1 MVEVEGIH
9 PDAPSAGGS
18 FDESYSFEDGT
29 PEGWALTQSERKYLQ
44 GKAEDFGY
52 YEAPDG
58 ECVIGTIGN
67 NSSMPAA
74 LAYTS
79 GFELAAGEVF
89 TIDFK
94 YLAPGYNLGQTL
106 PAKRNYTTTVNI
118 CSDQEGTVVA
128 TLGSIV
134 GPTALAWQDEHFEF
148 TPEADGTYYV
158 QFSTV
163 ANFFQDCGFALI
175 DLVEVSGVHPASVPA
190 PDPISEYPALE
201 SFEDELVGWT
211 LPACDRPFAV
221 FNYQDCGLTTVPDG
235 ENILFVSETRNTY
248 DAAPVAVTNGYVM
261 TAGTSYRVTFYYRA
275 PGAGNAVQVVN
286 TSVSVGT
293 AADACDLVIGTV
305 NGVVADWTKQT
316 FKFTPTEDG
325 TYYFQ
330 IKSEPQT
337 ANSGNVAI
345 DAFAVE
351 VLPASVSTYP
361 AEEGFEGALAGWYLA
376 PADRPFAV
384 FAGTDCG
391 TQAPEGDN
399 ILFTSEVS
407 SAFTAPV
414 AVSNGFV
421 MEAGQTYRVS
431 FAYYAPAG
439 AQDARVATT
448 TLKVGSE
455 WDACDQLLGTIT
467 GKVAAWTTY
476 TYFFTPEAAGTYY
489 FQLATTAE
497 LTSCGGVG
505 IDAFTVEAAPA
516 VVTEFPAEESF
527 EDGLAGWTL
536 GLADRRFAI
545 SNAEDSGLASV
556 ADGEYAL
563 IVPETGN
570 TYDVAPKATT
580 NGYALRAGQAYT
592 VEFRYLAAGGTPA
605 TVRFVKT
612 TVKAGTDINNCTELL
627 GEINA
632 AVADWTKEVF
642 VFTPATDG
650 VYYFE
655 IEAAAQS
662 TACGLV
668 GLDLFKVKEF
678 NPITEIPAVESFEDE
693 LVDWTFSEGE
703 RYFAVYSS
711 EDAGVEAYDGD
722 YVLILP
728 ETSPAFGAPYV
739 VTNGYAL
746 NAGQKYEVSFK
757 YLAPGNDVR
766 KNTIT
771 VKVGTDAEACTTEVL
786 SIKETA
792 AEWAKAKFTF
802 APEADGYYFFQI
814 QATANLASAGLVAL
828 DEFVVGNYIE
838 PISEFPAEES
848 FEDELVGWTLSEGDR
863 YFAVYSSEDAG
874 VEAFDGDNVLIVP
887 ETAPAFGEPYAVTNG
902 YTMTAGQKYEV
913 SFKYL
918 APGNDVR
925 KNTLTV
931 SYGTD
936 NEFCNTE
943 VLTIEE
949 TAAEWAK
956 AKFVFTPEADGVYYF
971 QVKAAANLPSA
982 GLVALDDFIVAEYIE
997 PISEY
1002 PAEESFEDEELV
1014 GWTLSEGD
1022 RFFAVYSSQDAGV
1035 EAYDGDNLLI
1045 LPETSPAFGTPTAV
1059 TNGYVMTA
1067 GQKYEVSFKY
1077 LAPGGAAPR
1086 KNTLTV
1092 SYGTDNEFCN
1102 TEILT
1107 IEEPAAEWAK
1117 AKFVFTPEADG
1128 VYYFQVKATANLT
1141 SAGLVALDDFLVAE
1155 YVEPISEYPAEESFE
1170 DELVG
1175 WTIAETERQFAVYSS
1190 ADAGVEAYDGDYV
1203 LIVPETSSAFAA
1215 PTAVTNGY
1223 VMTAGQQYD
1232 LSFKYLA
1239 PGNGVR
1245 KNTLTVS
1252 VGTDNE
1258 FCDTELLTIE
1268 ETAAEWTKV
1277 KFTYTPEADGIYFFE
1292 VKAAANLPSA
1302 GLVALDDF
1310 RVAEYIAPISEYPAE
1325 ESFEDEL
1332 VGWTLS
1338 EGERYFAVYS
1348 SADAG
1353 VEAFDGDNVLIVPET
1368 APAFGEPT
1376 AVTNG
1381 YVMAAG
1387 QKYEVSFKYLAPGN
1401 DVRKNTLTVSYGID
1415 NEFCNTE
1422 LLTVEEAAAEWAK
1435 VKFTFTPEAD
1445 GVYYFQVKAAA
1456 NLPSAGLV
1464 ALDDFRVAEYVATIS
1479 EYPAAESFEEEL
1491 EGWTIG
1497 EAERYFVVAS
1507 SEDAGVAAA
1516 DGDYLLI
1523 VPETSSNFS
1532 APTAVTNGYEMVAG
1546 QAYEFSFKYLAPGN
1560 GVRKNTLTVNVGTD
1574 NEFCNTEVA
1583 KVEEVAED
1591 WTKVKFVFTPDADGV
1606 YYFEFQAV
1614 ANLTSAGLVA
1624 IDDINVIEFNPTS
1637 EYPAV
1642 ESFEEELVGW
1652 TIAETERQF
1661 AVYSSEDAGV
1671 EAADGNYVLIVPET
1685 SSAFAAPTAVTNG
1698 YVMTAGQQYDLSF
1711 KYLAPGNGIRKNTTT
1726 VKVGTDSEACDTEL
1740 VKIEEAAADWTK
1752 VKFSFTPEADGVYYF
1767 EIQSV
1772 ANLTSASLVAIDAF
1786 TVAEHVEPISEY
1798 PAVESFEEEL
1808 VGWTIAA
1815 TERQFAVYSSED
1827 AGVPAADGDYV
1838 LIVPETS
1845 SEFGAPTAVT
1855 NGYVMVAGQQ
1865 YDVTFKYLA
1874 PGNGIRKNTTT
1885 VKVGTDVEEC
1895 DTELVKIEDVA
1906 TEWTKVKFS
1915 FTPEEDGIYYFE
1927 IQSVAN
1933 LTSAALVAIDA
1944 FTVAEYVEPISE
1956 YPAVE
1961 SFEEDLRGWSFSN
1974 TERYFMVASAE
1985 DAGLQGA
1992 PDGDNVLVLPETSP
2006 AFGEPTAVTNGY
2018 VMEAGEIYEIT
2029 FQYYAPGNNAPSVRY
2044 NTTTLSVGT
2053 DRDECNLTLGNLTG
2067 VFDQWEEEAFWFSPE
2082 EDGVYYFEIKSV
2094 ANVPACGMVAIDLFS
2109 VDKLVEETVYLA
2121 GQCNGWNP
2129 AAEGYKFA
2137 RQDDGTYTLDVEG
2150 SVGEFKLTN
2159 GTWDVNYGSNG
2170 EALVAGEPYQLA
2182 QKGGNLTVN
2191 VTNPHFVLDVATWT
2205 LTVTGDVAEME
2216 VPEALYLVG
2225 NIDGHNWD
2233 IANAVPFT
2241 REEGTNTFKLTK
2253 APIVAAGDDTNYGY
2267 FSFITTCGSSWDEVN
2282 ASDRFG
2288 ATTPDAEVVAPAT
2301 ADVEWFQG
2309 GVNAGSACAW
2319 KIAAGN
2325 YDITVDFDA
2334 MTVQIIASEEGAID
2348 IEVINSDARYFNLQG
2363 VEVPAPSNGVFIE
2376 VLGTQVRKVYVK

>member
-1 MVEVEGIH
+1 MSKNLFKFAFVLLCFIASSVSVRAGEQFTETQSFDEGCFDWEVNYDGVAPEGWLYYSQNRTFNTVYATWSDKAAYDGEYYLGATDLYGNFASPIVYTKGFELKAGSEFTVSFKYYTPGKGKTPVAKNITTYVRACSAQNAESVVAELGSFCTYSTDWEDAQVTFTPETDGVYYIQLQAVPSFKSQTCGNAYYDAFEFEGEH
-9 PDAPSAGGS
+9 PDAAPAGIVIDETQS
-18 FDESYSFEDGT
+18 FDEGCYDWNAYDGVA
-29 PEGWALTQSERKYLQ
+29 PEGWLYYSQNRTFNTVYATWSD
-44 GKAEDFGY
+44 KAAY
-52 YEAPDG
+52 DG
-58 ECVIGTIGN
+58 EYYLGATDLYGNFASPIVYTKGFAIKGGTTFT
-67 NSSMPAA
+67 MTFKY
-74 LAYTS
+74 YTPGKGKTPVAKNITTYVRACS
-79 GFELAAGEVF
+79 AQNAESVVAELASFCTYSTDWEDAEV
-89 TIDFK
+89 T
-94 YLAPGYNLGQTL
+94 
-106 PAKRNYTTTVNI
+106 
-118 CSDQEGTVVA
+118 
-128 TLGSIV
+128 
-134 GPTALAWQDEHFEF
+134 F
-148 TPEADGTYYV
+148 TPEKDGIYY
-158 QFSTV
+158 
-163 ANFFQDCGFALI
+163 FQLQAVPSFKSQTCGNAYYDAFTF
-175 DLVEVSGVHPASVPA
+175 EGTGCEFVPA
-190 PDPISEYPALE
+190 PDPISEYPAVE
-201 SFEDELVGWT
+201 SFEEELVGWT

-421 MEAGQTYRVS
+421 MEAGKTYRVS

-455 WDACDQLLGTIT
+455 WDACNQLLGTIT

-632 AVADWTKEVF
+632 AVADWTKEAF

-711 EDAGVEAYDGD
+711 TDAGVEAYDGD

-757 YLAPGNDVR
+757 YLAPGNGAR

-771 VKVGTDAEACTTEVL
+771 VKAGTDAEACTTEVL
-786 SIKETA
+786 AIEETA

-828 DEFVVGNYIE
+828 DEFVVDNYIE

-848 FEDELVGWTLSEGDR
+848 FEDELVGWILSEGER
-863 YFAVYSSEDAG
+863 FFAVYSAADAG
-874 VEAFDGDNVLIVP
+874 LAAAADGENVLVLP
-887 ETAPAFGEPYAVTNG
+887 ETSPAFGAPYVVTNG
-902 YTMTAGQKYEV
+902 YALTAGQKYEV

-931 SYGTD
+931 SVGND
-936 NEFCNTE
+936 NEACNTE

-949 TAAEWAK
+949 TAADWTK
-956 AKFVFTPEADGVYYF
+956 AKFT
-971 QVKAAANLPSA
+971 
-982 GLVALDDFIVAEYIE
+982 
-997 PISEY
+997 
-1002 PAEESFEDEELV
+1002 
-1014 GWTLSEGD
+1014 
-1022 RFFAVYSSQDAGV
+1022 FA
-1035 EAYDGDNLLI
+1035 
-1045 LPETSPAFGTPTAV
+1045 
-1059 TNGYVMTA
+1059 
-1067 GQKYEVSFKY
+1067 
-1077 LAPGGAAPR
+1077 
-1086 KNTLTV
+1086 
-1092 SYGTDNEFCN
+1092 
-1102 TEILT
+1102 
-1107 IEEPAAEWAK
+1107 
-1117 AKFVFTPEADG
+1117 PEADG
-1128 VYYFQVKATANLT
+1128 VYYFQVKATANLA
-1141 SAGLVALDDFLVAE
+1141 SAGLVALDQFVVAE
-1155 YVEPISEYPAEESFE
+1155 YVEPISEYPAVESFE

-1175 WTIAETERQFAVYSS
+1175 WTIAATERQFAVYS
-1190 ADAGVEAYDGDYV
+1190 AEDAGVAAADGDYV

-1239 PGNGVR
+1239 PGNGPR
-1245 KNTLTVS
+1245 KNTTTVK
-1252 VGTDNE
+1252 VGTDAE
-1258 FCDTELLTIE
+1258 ACATELVKIE
-1268 ETAAEWTKV
+1268 EVAADWT
-1277 KFTYTPEADGIYFFE
+1277 
-1292 VKAAANLPSA
+1292 
-1302 GLVALDDF
+1302 
-1310 RVAEYIAPISEYPAE
+1310 
-1325 ESFEDEL
+1325 
-1332 VGWTLS
+1332 
-1338 EGERYFAVYS
+1338 
-1348 SADAG
+1348 
-1353 VEAFDGDNVLIVPET
+1353 
-1368 APAFGEPT
+1368 
-1376 AVTNG
+1376 
-1381 YVMAAG
+1381 
-1387 QKYEVSFKYLAPGN
+1387 
-1401 DVRKNTLTVSYGID
+1401 
-1415 NEFCNTE
+1415 
-1422 LLTVEEAAAEWAK
+1422 K

-1445 GVYYFQVKAAA
+1445 GVYYFEIQ
-1456 NLPSAGLV
+1456 S
-1464 ALDDFRVAEYVATIS
+1464 
-1479 EYPAAESFEEEL
+1479 
-1491 EGWTIG
+1491 
-1497 EAERYFVVAS
+1497 
-1507 SEDAGVAAA
+1507 
-1516 DGDYLLI
+1516 
-1523 VPETSSNFS
+1523 
-1532 APTAVTNGYEMVAG
+1532 
-1546 QAYEFSFKYLAPGN
+1546 
-1560 GVRKNTLTVNVGTD
+1560 
-1574 NEFCNTEVA
+1574 
-1583 KVEEVAED
+1583 
-1591 WTKVKFVFTPDADGV
+1591 
-1606 YYFEFQAV
+1606 V

-1624 IDDINVIEFNPTS
+1624 IDAFTVAEYVAPIS

-1642 ESFEEELVGW
+1642 ESFEDELLGWSFSNTARQFAVYSAEDAGLQGAPDGENVLVLPETSPAFGEPAAYTNGYVMQAGEVYEITFQYYAPGFGGVAARYNTTTLSVGTDPEECNLALGNLQGVFNEWEEQAFWFSPEEDGVYYFEIKAAANVPSSGMVAIDQFVVAELVDPISEYPAVESFEDELVGW
-1652 TIAETERQF
+1652 TIADTERQF
-1661 AVYSSEDAGV
+1661 AVYSAADAGLAA
-1671 EAADGNYVLIVPET
+1671 AADGDYVLIVPET

-1698 YVMTAGQQYDLSF
+1698 YEMVAGQQYDLSF
-1711 KYLAPGNGIRKNTTT
+1711 KYLAPGNGVRKNTTT
-1726 VKVGTDSEACDTEL
+1726 VKVGTDNEACDTEL
-1740 VKIEEAAADWTK
+1740 VKIEEVAADWTK
-1752 VKFSFTPEADGVYYF
+1752 VKFTFTPEADGVYYF
-1767 EIQSV
+1767 EFQSV
-1772 ANLTSASLVAIDAF
+1772 ANLPSAGLVAIDAL
-1786 TVAEHVEPISEY
+1786 TVAEHIAPISEY
-1798 PAVESFEEEL
+1798 PAVESFEDEL
-1808 VGWTIAA
+1808 VGW
-1815 TERQFAVYSSED
+1815 
-1827 AGVPAADGDYV
+1827 
-1838 LIVPETS
+1838 
-1845 SEFGAPTAVT
+1845 
-1855 NGYVMVAGQQ
+1855 
-1865 YDVTFKYLA
+1865 
-1874 PGNGIRKNTTT
+1874 
-1885 VKVGTDVEEC
+1885 
-1895 DTELVKIEDVA
+1895 
-1906 TEWTKVKFS
+1906 
-1915 FTPEEDGIYYFE
+1915 
-1927 IQSVAN
+1927 
-1933 LTSAALVAIDA
+1933 
-1944 FTVAEYVEPISE
+1944 
-1956 YPAVE
+1956 
-1961 SFEEDLRGWSFSN
+1961 SFSD
-1974 TERYFMVASAE
+1974 TARYFAVASAQ
-1985 DAGLQGA
+1985 DAGLAAA
-1992 PDGDNVLVLPETSP
+1992 PDGENVLVLPETSP
-2006 AFGEPTAVTNGY
+2006 AFGEPAAYTNGY
-2018 VMEAGEIYEIT
+2018 VMEAGELYEIT
-2029 FQYYAPGNNAPSVRY
+2029 FQYYAPGNGAPSVRY
-2044 NTTTLSVGT
+2044 NTTTVSVGT
-2053 DRDECNLTLGNLTG
+2053 DPEECTLALGNLTG
-2067 VFDQWEEEAFWFSPE
+2067 IFDQWEETAFWFCPE
-2082 EDGVYYFEIKSV
+2082 EDGVYYFEIKSA
-2094 ANVPACGMVAIDLFS
+2094 ANVPSSGMVAIDLFS
-2109 VDKLVEETVYLA
+2109 VDKLFEETVYLA

-2129 AAEGYKFA
+2129 ADDAYKFA

-2150 SVGEFKLTN
+2150 TVGEFKLTN
-2159 GTWDVNYGSNG
+2159 GSWDVNYGSNG
-2170 EALVAGEPYQLA
+2170 SAIVAGQPYALVQG
-2182 QKGGNLTVN
+2182 GGNLNINLVD
-2191 VTNPHFVLDVATWT
+2191 PHFVLDVETWT
-2205 LTVTGDVAEME
+2205 LTVTGEEVPVE
-2216 VPEALYLVG
+2216 VPEHVYVIGTLSVG
-2225 NIDGHNWD
+2225 NWAPAKG
-2233 IANAVPFT
+2233 VELT
-2241 REEGTNTFKLTK
+2241 RQEGTSTFKVENLE
-2253 APIVAAGDDTNYGY
+2253 IVSASSDNALGY
-2267 FSFITTCGSSWDEVN
+2267 FSFITTCDSDWNVVN

-2288 ATTPDAEVVAPAT
+2288 AASNNERILVPGTTSMVCY
-2301 ADVEWFQG
+2301 QG
-2309 GVNAGSACAW
+2309 GVNAGSAYSW
-2319 KIAAGN
+2319 SIEAGK
-2325 YDITVDFDA
+2325 YDITIDFEA
-2334 MTVQIIASEEGAID
+2334 MTVNVIESESGVEG

-2363 VEVPAPSNGVFIE
+2363 VEVAAPANGVFIE
-2376 VLGTQVRKVYVK
+2376 VLGNQVRKVYVK

>member
-1 MVEVEGIH
+1 
-9 PDAPSAGGS
+9 
-18 FDESYSFEDGT
+18 
-29 PEGWALTQSERKYLQ
+29 
-44 GKAEDFGY
+44 
-52 YEAPDG
+52 
-58 ECVIGTIGN
+58 
-67 NSSMPAA
+67 
-74 LAYTS
+74 
-79 GFELAAGEVF
+79 
-89 TIDFK
+89 
-94 YLAPGYNLGQTL
+94 
-106 PAKRNYTTTVNI
+106 
-118 CSDQEGTVVA
+118 
-128 TLGSIV
+128 
-134 GPTALAWQDEHFEF
+134 
-148 TPEADGTYYV
+148 
-158 QFSTV
+158 
-163 ANFFQDCGFALI
+163 
-175 DLVEVSGVHPASVPA
+175 
-190 PDPISEYPALE
+190 
-201 SFEDELVGWT
+201 
-211 LPACDRPFAV
+211 
-221 FNYQDCGLTTVPDG
+221 
-235 ENILFVSETRNTY
+235 
-248 DAAPVAVTNGYVM
+248 
-261 TAGTSYRVTFYYRA
+261 
-275 PGAGNAVQVVN
+275 
-286 TSVSVGT
+286 
-293 AADACDLVIGTV
+293 
-305 NGVVADWTKQT
+305 
-316 FKFTPTEDG
+316 
-325 TYYFQ
+325 
-330 IKSEPQT
+330 
-337 ANSGNVAI
+337 
-345 DAFAVE
+345 
-351 VLPASVSTYP
+351 
-361 AEEGFEGALAGWYLA
+361 
-376 PADRPFAV
+376 
-384 FAGTDCG
+384 
-391 TQAPEGDN
+391 
-399 ILFTSEVS
+399 
-407 SAFTAPV
+407 
-414 AVSNGFV
+414 
-421 MEAGQTYRVS
+421 
-431 FAYYAPAG
+431 
-439 AQDARVATT
+439 
-448 TLKVGSE
+448 
-455 WDACDQLLGTIT
+455 
-467 GKVAAWTTY
+467 
-476 TYFFTPEAAGTYY
+476 
-489 FQLATTAE
+489 
-497 LTSCGGVG
+497 
-505 IDAFTVEAAPA
+505 
-516 VVTEFPAEESF
+516 
-527 EDGLAGWTL
+527 
-536 GLADRRFAI
+536 
-545 SNAEDSGLASV
+545 
-556 ADGEYAL
+556 
-563 IVPETGN
+563 
-570 TYDVAPKATT
+570 
-580 NGYALRAGQAYT
+580 
-592 VEFRYLAAGGTPA
+592 
-605 TVRFVKT
+605 
-612 TVKAGTDINNCTELL
+612 
-627 GEINA
+627 
-632 AVADWTKEVF
+632 
-642 VFTPATDG
+642 
-650 VYYFE
+650 
-655 IEAAAQS
+655 
-662 TACGLV
+662 
-668 GLDLFKVKEF
+668 
-678 NPITEIPAVESFEDE
+678 
-693 LVDWTFSEGE
+693 
-703 RYFAVYSS
+703 
-711 EDAGVEAYDGD
+711 
-722 YVLILP
+722 
-728 ETSPAFGAPYV
+728 
-739 VTNGYAL
+739 
-746 NAGQKYEVSFK
+746 
-757 YLAPGNDVR
+757 
-766 KNTIT
+766 
-771 VKVGTDAEACTTEVL
+771 
-786 SIKETA
+786 
-792 AEWAKAKFTF
+792 
-802 APEADGYYFFQI
+802 
-814 QATANLASAGLVAL
+814 
-828 DEFVVGNYIE
+828 
-838 PISEFPAEES
+838 
-848 FEDELVGWTLSEGDR
+848 
-863 YFAVYSSEDAG
+863 
-874 VEAFDGDNVLIVP
+874 
-887 ETAPAFGEPYAVTNG
+887 
-902 YTMTAGQKYEV
+902 
-913 SFKYL
+913 
-918 APGNDVR
+918 
-925 KNTLTV
+925 
-931 SYGTD
+931 
-936 NEFCNTE
+936 
-943 VLTIEE
+943 
-949 TAAEWAK
+949 
-956 AKFVFTPEADGVYYF
+956 
-971 QVKAAANLPSA
+971 
-982 GLVALDDFIVAEYIE
+982 
-997 PISEY
+997 
-1002 PAEESFEDEELV
+1002 
-1014 GWTLSEGD
+1014 
-1022 RFFAVYSSQDAGV
+1022 
-1035 EAYDGDNLLI
+1035 
-1045 LPETSPAFGTPTAV
+1045 
-1059 TNGYVMTA
+1059 
-1067 GQKYEVSFKY
+1067 
-1077 LAPGGAAPR
+1077 
-1086 KNTLTV
+1086 
-1092 SYGTDNEFCN
+1092 
-1102 TEILT
+1102 
-1107 IEEPAAEWAK
+1107 
-1117 AKFVFTPEADG
+1117 
-1128 VYYFQVKATANLT
+1128 
-1141 SAGLVALDDFLVAE
+1141 
-1155 YVEPISEYPAEESFE
+1155 
-1170 DELVG
+1170 
-1175 WTIAETERQFAVYSS
+1175 
-1190 ADAGVEAYDGDYV
+1190 
-1203 LIVPETSSAFAA
+1203 
-1215 PTAVTNGY
+1215 
-1223 VMTAGQQYD
+1223 
-1232 LSFKYLA
+1232 
-1239 PGNGVR
+1239 
-1245 KNTLTVS
+1245 
-1252 VGTDNE
+1252 
-1258 FCDTELLTIE
+1258 
-1268 ETAAEWTKV
+1268 
-1277 KFTYTPEADGIYFFE
+1277 
-1292 VKAAANLPSA
+1292 
-1302 GLVALDDF
+1302 
-1310 RVAEYIAPISEYPAE
+1310 
-1325 ESFEDEL
+1325 
-1332 VGWTLS
+1332 
-1338 EGERYFAVYS
+1338 
-1348 SADAG
+1348 
-1353 VEAFDGDNVLIVPET
+1353 
-1368 APAFGEPT
+1368 
-1376 AVTNG
+1376 
-1381 YVMAAG
+1381 MAAG

-1415 NEFCNTE
+1415 NEFCDTE
-1422 LLTVEEAAAEWAK
+1422 LLTVEETAAEWAK

-1445 GVYYFQVKAAA
+1445 GIYYFQVKAAA

-1464 ALDDFRVAEYVATIS
+1464 ALDDFIVAEYVAPIS
-1479 EYPAAESFEEEL
+1479 EYPAEESFEDEL
-1491 EGWTIG
+1491 VGWTIG
-1497 EAERYFVVAS
+1497 EAERYFIVAS

-1523 VPETSSNFS
+1523 VPETSSNFT

-1574 NEFCNTEVA
+1574 NEFCNTELA
-1583 KVEEVAED
+1583 KVEEVAEE

-1606 YYFEFQAV
+1606 YYFEFKAA

-1624 IDDINVIEFNPTS
+1624 IDAINVIEYNPIS

-1685 SSAFAAPTAVTNG
+1685 SSEFAAPTAVTNG

-1740 VKIEEAAADWTK
+1740 VKIEETAANWTK

-1798 PAVESFEEEL
+1798 PAVESFEDEL

-2053 DRDECNLTLGNLTG
+2053 DRDECNLALGNLTG
-2067 VFDQWEEEAFWFSPE
+2067 VFNEWEEQAFWFSPE

-2253 APIVAAGDDTNYGY
+2253 AQIVAAGDDTNYGY

-2309 GVNAGSACAW
+2309 GVNAGSAYAW